1 MNKEKEIRL
10 DAVLKSLYESISF
23 NVGGRPDFD
32 GLKSLFADG
41 ARLIRTDKENITNM
55 SVDDFITS
63 YEEKI
68 DNGQIKAFTEYELS
82 RKVDEF
88 GRIVQAFSTYGT
100 KLETDDGVI
109 NIRGINSIQLILIN
123 DDWKVATILWYP
135 EDEENK
141 IPEEYLKK

>member
-10 DAVLKSLYESISF
+10 DAVLESLYESISF
-23 NVGGRPDFD
+23 NSGGRPDFD

-55 SVDDFITS
+55 SVNDFIKS
-63 YEEKI
+63 YEERI
-68 DNGQIKAFTEYELS
+68 NNGQIKAFTEYELS

-88 GRIVQAFSTYGT
+88 GRIVQVFSTYGT
-100 KLETDDGVI
+100 KLETNDGVI
-109 NIRGINSIQLILIN
+109 IMRGINSIHLIEIEN
-123 DDWKVATILWYP
+123 NWKVATILWYP

-141 IPEEYLKK
+141 IPEEYLK